1 MIHRNDDAALARDAL
16 SVTPFNAPKQ
26 TTDAARDGPQLVEYG
41 LRERARVKSRAIA
54 RRSFVDSVGKA
65 QSITRTL
72 IKLIN
77 QLGFVPEPCRR
88 QLRVTQLI
96 VIPSAAVRAIEAT
109 VLNRFRFRQTD

>member
-1 MIHRNDDAALARDAL
+1 MIRRNDDAALARDAL

-41 LRERARVKSRAIA
+41 LRESARVKSRAIT
-54 RRSFVDSVGKA
+54 RRSFVDDVGTA
-65 QSITRTL
+65 QTITRTV

-77 QLGFVPEPCRR
+77 KLGFVPGPRR
-88 QLRVTQLI
+88 RPLRVTQLI
-96 VIPSAAVRAIEAT
+96 VIASAAVEAIKAT